1 MTCDTCHQQAAHILV
16 DNGKEKC
23 ENCSDIPTRAS
34 VKLDGTLTRNSWR
47 IRRQQ
52 SRYEGD
58 IVMPHRHNKITR
70 RQEVNPDF
78 VKLYPQRVKD
88 YFTPEQLVRDGYTK
102 LPEQIAKNELRREKQ
117 KAIAK
122 METFYEGDSTKAV
135 ENFLKDPVEVA

>member
-1 MTCDTCHQQAAHILV
+1 MQCDNCHQEAHHIMT
-16 DNGKEKC
+16 DDRGEHC
-23 ENCSDIPTRAS
+23 ENCGGMS
-34 VKLDGTLTRNSWR
+34 VISKVKTDGILTRNAWR

-88 YFTPEQLVRDGYTK
+88 YFTPEQLIRDGYTK

-122 METFYEGDSTKAV
+122 METFYEGDSKKAV
-135 ENFLKDPVEVA
+135 EKFLADPASA